1 VTGPEQP
8 AARPEPTTAP
18 EPAAELEPTTA
29 PEQPAQAVP
38 GQPAGAPLPPV
49 ESAGQTPAPPQ
60 PAPPVDTEW
69 KRLHPL
75 TPLVRGAKVFGGIAA
90 IGIYQAYQTIQEV
103 GILPLL
109 VGVLVV
115 VIGAFV
121 VSWISWRF
129 TGYRVTNREL
139 HIQEGILARRHRTV
153 PLERVQAI
161 DVVRPVLAR
170 LLGLAEVRLEVVGQ
184 GNTEAPL
191 AYLSNSEAL
200 QTRALLLALVS
211 GANRPTDTPEATSSI
226 PAGALSATVPDERPL
241 FRVDPRALIL
251 SQLLTPNT
259 LSLPLLA
266 IFPVVSLAFDGLSWP
281 SLFGAASAIIGI
293 AQLPVRRVL
302 NEYGFAVSDT
312 SQGLRLRHGLLE
324 TRTQTVAPG
333 RVQAVRIRRPLLWRP
348 FGWVRVEIAV
358 AGYSAAGQQE
368 QRTGA
373 LVPVA
378 DEATAFALLRT
389 VFPQLPP
396 DLSTLEMTPVPAR
409 ARWLTPLQYRRLAA
423 TTTRELFITRS
434 GWLTEHND
442 IAVLAR
448 AQSIRFVQGP
458 VQRRLRLGSVYADLA
473 GDHGTTA
480 VHELDAG
487 DALRLVT
494 DLVDR
499 SRATRPTP

>member
-1 VTGPEQP
+1 VTHPEQP
-8 AARPEPTTAP
+8 SIEPAPAAQTEP
-18 EPAAELEPTTA
+18 EPA
-29 PEQPAQAVP
+29 
-38 GQPAGAPLPPV
+38 
-49 ESAGQTPAPPQ
+49 
-60 PAPPVDTEW
+60 DTEL

-200 QTRALLLALVS
+200 RTRAMLLALVT
-211 GANRPTDTPEATSSI
+211 GAHRPTDTPEATANLA
-226 PAGALSATVPDERPL
+226 AGDDPLVDERPL
-241 FRVDPRALIL
+241 FRVDRRALIL

-281 SLFGAASAIIGI
+281 SLFGFGSAIIGI

-312 SQGLRLRHGLLE
+312 AQGLRLRHGLLE

-396 DLSTLEMTPVPAR
+396 DLSTLEMTPAPAR
-409 ARWLTPLQYRRLAA
+409 ARWLAPLQYRRLAA
-423 TTTRELFITRS
+423 TTTNELFITRS

-458 VQRRLRLGSVYADLA
+458 LQRRLGLGSVYADLA

-487 DALRLVT
+487 DALQLVDT
-494 DLVDR
+494 LIDR
-499 SRATRPTP
+499 SRATP